1 MKIISAPS
9 ADPEDVL
16 KRANAV
22 IQKKYEFF
30 ETTLQIERFQQ
41 EMDDCK
47 QCIAPLKW
55 KHSFALHLKWASKQT
70 EQTTSNCETQS
81 IQEKKT

>member
-1 MKIISAPS
+1 MSKSKLINEKIIEMIFFPNAAPS

-22 IQKKYEFF
+22 MQKKYEFF

-47 QCIAPLKW
+47 QCVAPLK
-55 KHSFALHLKWASKQT
+55 
-70 EQTTSNCETQS
+70 
-81 IQEKKT
+81 

>member
-1 MKIISAPS
+1 MNHYEQTTKNYFSEKKWILFFSFHFRFCVAPN

-16 KRANAV
+16 KRANTA

-41 EMDDCK
+41 DMDDCQ
-47 QCIAPLKW
+47 QCVGPLK
-55 KHSFALHLKWASKQT
+55 
-70 EQTTSNCETQS
+70 
-81 IQEKKT
+81 

>member
-1 MKIISAPS
+1 MKNNVSAPS

-47 QCIAPLKW
+47 QCIAPLK
-55 KHSFALHLKWASKQT
+55 
-70 EQTTSNCETQS
+70 
-81 IQEKKT
+81 

>member
-1 MKIISAPS
+1 MINEKIIEKKKILLFSAPS

-41 EMDDCK
+41 DMDDCK
-47 QCIAPLKW
+47 QCIAPLK
-55 KHSFALHLKWASKQT
+55 
-70 EQTTSNCETQS
+70 
-81 IQEKKT
+81 